1 MSFKSLCLK
10 VIQLGVLQKK
20 EEEKMDCSK
29 KIHQCKYCSYSS
41 NREYNM
47 LRHFERKHT
56 MNGPAFQSTKP
67 SISIPTMNMGE
78 CQMYPASYYN
88 LNALWCHCCPPQPP
102 PGGLPKKVDPVEY
115 DKKLLEESEEVLK
128 IYKLLQRMKQDNAK

>member
-1 MSFKSLCLK
+1 
-10 VIQLGVLQKK
+10 
-20 EEEKMDCSK
+20 
-29 KIHQCKYCSYSS
+29 
-41 NREYNM
+41 M
-47 LRHFERKHT
+47 LRHSEKMHN
-56 MNGPAFQSTKP
+56 MNGRAFQPTKP

-78 CQMYPASYYN
+78 CQMCPASYYN